1 MENNKM
7 HFHAVVWIDHR
18 IAKILG
24 FGSGD
29 PTCKVVESHGP
40 HHIHHKAGEIGS
52 GHLHDA
58 PEYFEAVANALT
70 GFREILIV
78 GPAETKIEFKNV
90 LDQKPELAARVIGI
104 KAMEHAS
111 DAEIVAFA
119 RSFFASADRM
129 TPQR

>member
-1 MENNKM
+1 MT

-18 IAKILG
+18 IARILG

-58 PEYFEAVANALT
+58 PAFFEAVADALAS
-70 GFREILIV
+70 FREILIV
-78 GPAETKIEFKNV
+78 GPAETKTEFRTFLN
-90 LDQKPELAARVIGI
+90 QKPELAARVIGI
-104 KAMEHAS
+104 KPMEHAS

-119 RSFFASADRM
+119 RNFFASADRM

>member
-1 MENNKM
+1 MT
-7 HFHAVVWIDHR
+7 HFHAVAWIDHR
-18 IAKILG
+18 IARILG

-29 PTCKVVESHGP
+29 PTCKEVESHGP

-58 PEYFEAVANALT
+58 PAYFEAIADALS
-70 GFREILIV
+70 GFREILIA
-78 GPAETKIEFKNV
+78 GPAETKTEFRTFLN
-90 LDQKPELAARVIGI
+90 QKPELAARVIGI
-104 KAMEHAS
+104 KPMEHAS